1 MFILLRYGIMEKL
14 KRLEAGE
21 AVEDL
26 LAEIDEEMPS
36 MSEDEEEDDE
46 DTGLTQVQK
55 KVWIHFSNEF
65 KNKKSGVWILLIQ

>member
-55 KVWIHFSNEF
+55 KVWIHFSNDC

>member
-1 MFILLRYGIMEKL
+1 MEKL

-55 KVWIHFSNEF
+55 KVFKWIF
-65 KNKKSGVWILLIQ
+65 KCFLLIVLK